1 MIGMSTSHDA
11 FVECSASSTQAMD
24 GLKVARSSAGAA
36 HHVGRFFT
44 RAFPTM
50 PTPLSAVASSTTPPP
65 PTPALAEVLARYS
78 PAYVERYRTMRQTFL
93 PLAGYLKGRH
103 VLDFGCGKGLSAAV
117 MVELGAAH
125 VTGVD
130 VFAGNVDGGTEALS
144 ATGYGGRIELHCVED
159 TRRLP
164 LPSGGFETIVCNAVL
179 EHIPQ
184 PRDAYIREV
193 WRLVKPGGV
202 AIINETPNKYLPMDF
217 HTLHLPLTNWLPSKV
232 AHRIGVMTGRFRA
245 DRTNWEYSGW
255 RGAGHYELLRAI
267 PKHERRVIP
276 ELANARHRV
285 LNRLGLPSDLFDP
298 YPLLIVE
305 KRCDSVH

>member
-1 MIGMSTSHDA
+1 
-11 FVECSASSTQAMD
+11 
-24 GLKVARSSAGAA
+24 
-36 HHVGRFFT
+36 
-44 RAFPTM
+44 M
-50 PTPLSAVASSTTPPP
+50 PTLHSAIAPST
-65 PTPALAEVLARYS
+65 PTPAPAEVLAHYS
-78 PAYVERYRTMRQTFL
+78 PVDVERYHIMRQTFL

-117 MVELGAAH
+117 MVELGASH

-130 VFAGNVDGGTEALS
+130 VFAKNIDAGAGALS

-164 LPSGGFETIVCNAVL
+164 LESGCFETIVCNAVL

-193 WRLVKPGGV
+193 WRLVKTSGV
-202 AIINETPNKYLPMDF
+202 VIINETPNKYLPVDF
-217 HTLHLPLTNWLPSKV
+217 HTLHLPFTNWLPSGV

-245 DRTNWEYSGW
+245 DRTNWDYSGW

-267 PKHERRVIP
+267 PRHERRVIP
-276 ELANARHRV
+276 ELTNVRHRV
-285 LNRLGLPSDLFDP
+285 LNRLGLPSNLFDP

-305 KRCDSVH
+305 KRGDSVC